1 VPNAED
7 LRAALKERGWR
18 MTPQRRLILEAITR
32 SRGHIS
38 AEQVHREVVREYPEV
53 NLTTVYRT
61 LEVLEGLGYIRHT
74 HVHGEAAQYQRTD
87 EPAHQHVVCTV
98 WHRPE
103 SVSVIEPLVMS
114 FARVTDSTL
123 ISPHP
128 IWCTVL
134 WSPSLAVLT
143 TSSRRIQPRR
153 RPRRPKSTPRNLYP
167 GHQGGE
173 SPRAGY

>member
-1 VPNAED
+1 VLASCVNEAVPNAED

-98 WHRPE
+98 CGIDQE
-103 SVSVIEPLVMS
+103 LDVSVIEPLVDELRQRYG
-114 FARVTDSTL
+114 FHADLNHTAILGVCDA
-123 ISPHP
+123 
-128 IWCTVL
+128 CFG
-134 WSPSLAVLT
+134 
-143 TSSRRIQPRR
+143 RRAPGQPDDD
-153 RPRRPKSTPRNLYP
+153 
-167 GHQGGE
+167 
-173 SPRAGY
+173 